1 LTFLC
6 RRTGSPCSAP
16 PRLRLRSQRRDC
28 EKHAFALTAIASGPI
43 GLLLLFILL
52 LGEALFS
59 NRLPFSATVARS
71 DTFGSIL
78 DRHRGE
84 GPGFGILRLGLAIA
98 ILRIHAAYLSRMP
111 IAAAAVAPGAPHG
124 WTGPSHVF
132 FIFMVPAFFALS
144 GFLVTGSALRLR
156 ATVPFL
162 TFRLLRIL
170 PALLVEVTLSA
181 IVLGAIFTTLPMA
194 SYFRDPQFF
203 RYFGNIVGWIAFQ
216 LPGVFASNYVSI
228 VNGNL
233 WTLPAEFDCYLITA
247 ALMLTG
253 LAYNRI
259 ALTAIMGV
267 VTAALIG
274 LNTFSDFAVTPE
286 QLLPHTVT
294 YYFFVGM
301 LAYHWRDYVF
311 AGWGL
316 FALSAV
322 GGCILLSYSHT
333 IYLAP
338 IFVTYFTVFLGVKAL
353 PEIKWLRTRDYSYGI
368 YLYGYPI
375 TQALVASI
383 PSLRG
388 HGILVFILATA
399 CTMAFA
405 AMSWHLIERRAL
417 ALKNQLPTMMTARR
431 MPGAVAA

>member
-1 LTFLC
+1 M
-6 RRTGSPCSAP
+6 R
-16 PRLRLRSQRRDC
+16 
-28 EKHAFALTAIASGPI
+28 
-43 GLLLLFILL
+43 
-52 LGEALFS
+52 FS
-59 NRLPFSATVARS
+59 DSH
-71 DTFGSIL
+71 TFGSIL
-78 DRHRGE
+78 ERHRGE

-98 ILRIHAAYLSRMP
+98 ILRIHAGSLSRMP
-111 IAAAAVAPGAPHG
+111 AELMASTAGAPHA

-181 IVLGAIFTTLPMA
+181 IVLGAIFTTLPL
-194 SYFRDPQFF
+194 SHYFRDPQFF
-203 RYFGNIVGWIAFQ
+203 RYFGNIAGWITFQ
-216 LPGVFASNYVSI
+216 LPGVFEANYVSI

-247 ALMLTG
+247 ALMLSG
-253 LAYNRI
+253 LAYNRT
-259 ALTAIMGV
+259 ALTAIMGL
-267 VTAALIG
+267 VTIVLIG
-274 LNTFSDFAVTPE
+274 LNTLSDFAVAPE
-286 QLLPHTVT
+286 QLFPHTVT

-301 LAYHWRDYVF
+301 LAYHWREYIV
-311 AGWGL
+311 GSWGL
-316 FALSAV
+316 FALSAI
-322 GGCILLSYSHT
+322 GSYFLLDQSHT

-375 TQALVASI
+375 IQAIVASA
-383 PSLRG
+383 PALRG
-388 HGILVFILATA
+388 HAGFVFVLAAAATV
-399 CTMAFA
+399 AFA
-405 AMSWHLIERRAL
+405 ATSWHMIERRAL
-417 ALKNQLPTMMTARR
+417 ALKGRLPAMMTARGS
-431 MPGAVAA
+431 PTLTSSELAAAQ

>member
-1 LTFLC
+1 VDG
-6 RRTGSPCSAP
+6 R
-16 PRLRLRSQRRDC
+16 
-28 EKHAFALTAIASGPI
+28 IAAV
-43 GLLLLFILL
+43 ILL
-52 LGEALFS
+52 WGKRMRFDLS
-59 NRLPFSATVARS
+59 SR

-84 GPGFGILRLGLAIA
+84 GPGFAVLRLGLAIA
-98 ILRIHAAYLSRMP
+98 ILWIHARFLSRISVP
-111 IAAAAVAPGAPHG
+111 AETGVAALSGPHHT

-156 ATVPFL
+156 ATLPFL
-162 TFRLLRIL
+162 TFRVLRIL

-181 IVLGAIFTTLPMA
+181 LILGALFTRLPLS

-203 RYFGNIVGWIAFQ
+203 RYFGNIVGWITFQ
-216 LPGVFASNYVSI
+216 LPGVFESNYVSI

-247 ALMLTG
+247 AFMITG
-253 LAYNRI
+253 LAYNRV
-259 ALTAIMGV
+259 ALTAIMVV
-267 VTAALIG
+267 VTIVLVG

-286 QLLPHTVT
+286 QLFPHTVT

-301 LAYHWRDYVF
+301 LFYHWREYVS
-311 AGWGL
+311 ARWEL
-316 FALSAV
+316 FALAAI
-322 GGCILLSYSHT
+322 GSYVFLNFFHT

-338 IFVTYFTVFLGVKAL
+338 IFVTYFTIFLGVKAL
-353 PEIKWLRTRDYSYGI
+353 PEFKWLRTRDYSYGI

-375 TQALVASI
+375 IQALVACV
-383 PSLRG
+383 PQLRG
-388 HGILVFILATA
+388 HGALVFILGAA

-405 AMSWHLIERRAL
+405 AMSWHVIERRAL
-417 ALKNQLPTMMTARR
+417 ALKSQLPARMTARR
-431 MPGAVAA
+431 AVEPTLPEAVAAE

>member
-1 LTFLC
+1 MPKLL
-6 RRTGSPCSAP
+6 RLI
-16 PRLRLRSQRRDC
+16 RLRGKRIRLSQ
-28 EKHAFALTAIASGPI
+28 F
-43 GLLLLFILL
+43 
-52 LGEALFS
+52 
-59 NRLPFSATVARS
+59 PFSATVARS

-98 ILRIHAAYLSRMP
+98 ILRIHAVYLSRMP
-111 IAAAAVAPGAPHG
+111 VATAGGASDAPHG
-124 WTGPSHVF
+124 WSGPSHVF

-181 IVLGAIFTTLPMA
+181 IVLGATFTTLPIA

-203 RYFGNIVGWIAFQ
+203 RYFGNVGGWITFQ
-216 LPGVFASNYVSI
+216 LPGVFEANYVSI

-259 ALTAIMGV
+259 ALTAIMAV
-267 VTAALIG
+267 VTVALIG

-301 LAYHWRDYVF
+301 VAYHWREYIF

-316 FALSAV
+316 FVLSAI
-322 GGCILLSYSHT
+322 GSYLLLNYEHT

-375 TQALVASI
+375 TQALVASV

-388 HGILVFILATA
+388 HGLLVFVLATS

-405 AMSWHLIERRAL
+405 AASWHTIERRAL
-417 ALKNQLPTMMTARR
+417 ALKSRLPEMMTARR
-431 MPGAVAA
+431 TPVAVAV

>member
-1 LTFLC
+1 M
-6 RRTGSPCSAP
+6 RYNPAP
-16 PRLRLRSQRRDC
+16 N
-28 EKHAFALTAIASGPI
+28 G
-43 GLLLLFILL
+43 
-52 LGEALFS
+52 
-59 NRLPFSATVARS
+59 S

-84 GPGFGILRLGLAIA
+84 GPGFAVLRLGLAVA
-98 ILRIHAAYLSRMP
+98 ILRIHAVALSRAP
-111 IAAAAVAPGAPHG
+111 IAAGTTSLAGPHT

-132 FIFMVPAFFALS
+132 FVFMVPAFFALS

-181 IVLGAIFTTLPMA
+181 LILGALFTTLPLK
-194 SYFRDPQFF
+194 SYFSDPQFF
-203 RYFGNIVGWIAFQ
+203 RYFGNIVGLITFH
-216 LPGVFASNYVSI
+216 LPGVFESNYVSI

-247 ALMLTG
+247 ALMIAG
-253 LAYNRI
+253 LAYNRV
-259 ALTAIMGV
+259 ALTAIM
-267 VTAALIG
+267 AAITVILIG

-286 QLLPHTVT
+286 QLLPHTVA

-301 LAYHWRDYVF
+301 LFYHWRDYIFVS
-311 AGWGL
+311 WKL
-316 FALSAV
+316 FALS
-322 GGCILLSYSHT
+322 CIGSYAFINFFHT

-338 IFVTYFTVFLGVKAL
+338 IFVTYLTIFLGVKAL
-353 PEIKWLRTRDYSYGI
+353 PEFKWLRTRDYSYGI

-375 TQALVASI
+375 IQGLVACV
-383 PSLRG
+383 PQLRG
-388 HGILVFILATA
+388 HGALVFVLGAA

-405 AMSWHLIERRAL
+405 AMSWHVIERRAL
-417 ALKNQLPTMMTARR
+417 ALKSQLPARMTARR
-431 MPGAVAA
+431 AAEPTLPAAVAAQ